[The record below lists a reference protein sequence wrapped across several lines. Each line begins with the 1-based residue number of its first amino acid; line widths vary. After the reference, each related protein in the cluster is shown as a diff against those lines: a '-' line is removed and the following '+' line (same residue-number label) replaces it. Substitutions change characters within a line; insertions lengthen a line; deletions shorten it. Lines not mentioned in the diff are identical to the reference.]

1 MAGKTII
8 NGTARDIIG
17 GKVLING
24 VSRDISGGKTNING
38 TLYDIPFGP
47 VPPAYRQV
55 DYIISKG
62 IDSIT
67 VPIPYQ
73 QDLKVETIA
82 YTRAPSPASEP
93 DIYFCG
99 IINANAHFTFLVKN
113 DLLSN
118 DDRIFVTTF
127 KYSNRNNAIEVNGG
141 FHPIDGSS
149 STSQDVYK
157 ACKQKFIL
165 NTGYPGSSSAS
176 LNGQTGSVNS
186 STTYDNSNLILFK
199 RTATLYTEGGFGQI
213 SAYVNNNLIADLY
226 PCQRRSD
233 NRLGYYDSIGN
244 QFYTYEGSNHNAFS
258 IGTLPT

>member
-8 NGTARDIIG
+8 NGTARDVIG

-24 VSRDISGGKTNING
+24 ISRDISGGRTNING

-47 VPPAYRQV
+47 IPPAYKQV

-73 QDLKVETIA
+73 KDLKIETMA
-82 YTRAPSPASEP
+82 YTRAPSPYSEP
-93 DIYFCG
+93 DICFCG
-99 IINANAHFTFLVKN
+99 IINANAHFAFLLKN
-113 DLLSN
+113 DLLSS
-118 DDRIFVTTF
+118 DDRVFVTTF
-127 KYSNRNNAIEVNGG
+127 KYSSRNTAIEINGG
-141 FHPIDGSS
+141 PTPIDGSP
-149 STSQDVYK
+149 STSKNVYK
-157 ACKQKFIL
+157 ACKEKFIL

-176 LNGQTGSVNS
+176 LNGQTGSVHR

-199 RTATLYTEGGFGQI
+199 RASSLYTEGGFGQI
-213 SAYVNNNLIADLY
+213 SAYVDNNLIVDLY

-233 NRLGYYDSIGN
+233 DRLGYYDSVGR

-258 IGTLPT
+258 IGKLPE